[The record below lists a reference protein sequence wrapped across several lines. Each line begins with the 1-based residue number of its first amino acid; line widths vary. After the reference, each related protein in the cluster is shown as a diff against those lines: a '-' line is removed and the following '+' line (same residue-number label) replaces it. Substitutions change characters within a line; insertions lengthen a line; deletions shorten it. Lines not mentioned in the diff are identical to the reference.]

1 MIFGKLF
8 YVIVIDLSFDGLW
21 KIFGPTPTSDGNP
34 DIRKR
39 YKTTD
44 KFGAPSN
51 FLMFILSLDDFNG
64 WPLLVDCYSLVIH
77 NFT

>member
-8 YVIVIDLSFDGLW
+8 YVIVIVLSFGGLW
-21 KIFGPTPTSDGNP
+21 KILGPTPTSDGHS

-44 KFGAPSN
+44 K
-51 FLMFILSLDDFNG
+51 ILATL
-64 WPLLVDCYSLVIH
+64 
-77 NFT
+77 